1 LLLFFFL
8 INRLARGGQTA
19 SATDIDNSLL
29 APSKDRA
36 LLRVASDFFD
46 LMKISIL
53 PYLFWNMFFWIGQSW
68 GETPQ
73 DSEQSD

>member
-1 LLLFFFL
+1 M
-8 INRLARGGQTA
+8 RLTCANDA
-19 SATDIDNSLL
+19 SFV
-29 APSKDRA
+29 APSKALA

-46 LMKISIL
+46 LMIVSIL